1 MCPVLI
7 LWSLWNLVTRS
18 DFYFWNPKIGW
29 NNMSTAPKREE
40 PCDNK
45 LSICDILGSSGN
57 DKKSLELSVQG
68 ALWAGEQDQLVGER
82 HGSPAERL
90 PDLSEQS
97 ESDANLRRCSLLG
110 EHLLQSDPSNLG
122 QYLNDAAN
130 LSNSLSRR
138 FANFLGGF
146 TF

>member
-90 PDLSEQS
+90 PDLLSEQS
-97 ESDANLRRCSLLG
+97 EWCQSQKVSISCNQILAIWVNIWMMLQIFWSPWAGDLQTSLAA
-110 EHLLQSDPSNLG
+110 SPSK
-122 QYLNDAAN
+122 
-130 LSNSLSRR
+130 SC
-138 FANFLGGF
+138 
-146 TF
+146 